1 MIALYESNKK
11 AAYYEGFANMRRGSG
26 QWRGRGPG
34 RPFAGL
40 RTGEI
45 KMNYRAF
52 LVESG
57 KRLLHS
63 GLTVETWGNISARD
77 PESGLVYLTPSA
89 MPYDTLT
96 EEDIVVMRT
105 DGTLVEGRRKP
116 TVESGMHLGI
126 LNARPE
132 INAVIHTH
140 PIYSQVFAVL
150 RQPIPPIIDE
160 AAQALGSTVYP
171 AEYALPGTPELAHNA
186 VKALGGKGMACLLSN
201 HGAVCVGRDMN
212 EAFKVCTVLEM
223 TARIYHL
230 ALAVGKPVLLPDE
243 QVAFMKDFAEKHYGQ
258 GKA

>member
-1 MIALYESNKK
+1 
-11 AAYYEGFANMRRGSG
+11 MRRGSG

-186 VKALGGKGMACLLSN
+186 VKALGGKGMACLLPN